1 MSLTRRRCVEP
12 CWATL
17 RGSALRRAWEE
28 LEQSQYRTEADLR
41 AAQEERLHNLVLRIY
56 SRSPFYRERFD
67 RAGVR
72 PEDIRTTADL
82 ARLPV
87 LTKHTV
93 RTELDRIISPGLDPR
108 GLQESRTGG
117 STGVPLVLYFT
128 ENVSE
133 HRNAAARRSNRWTG
147 WEVGEPVGAVWGN
160 PHLPSTLKERLRSA
174 LLDPVI
180 YLDTMQLRA
189 ETIAAFGEEWRRVRP
204 TLLFGHAHS
213 LFMLARGA
221 QEQGIDSIR
230 PKAIVSTS
238 MMLLPHERAAIEQ
251 VFGVKVFDRYG
262 CEEVGLIGAECD
274 QHKGMHLNIDHLV
287 VEFVRE
293 DGSPASPGEPGH
305 IVLTDLLNEAM
316 PLIRYRIEDMG
327 ALRPGACA
335 CGRGLPLM
343 DGVAG
348 RVADFL
354 RRKDGTRVAGISL
367 IENSLT
373 RFAGIEQ
380 LQIVQDSLEL
390 IRLRLV
396 PDAGFNESVQGQ
408 LRGYFSDTF
417 PGCAIDIERVQEIQR
432 EANGKYRFSIC
443 HVLD

>member
-1 MSLTRRRCVEP
+1 
-12 CWATL
+12 
-17 RGSALRRAWEE
+17 
-28 LEQSQYRTEADLR
+28 LEQSQYRPEADLR
-41 AAQEERLHNLVLRIY
+41 AAQQERLHHLVLRVY

-87 LTKHTV
+87 LTKRTV
-93 RTELDRIISPGLDPR
+93 RTELDRIISPGFDVT

-133 HRNAAARRSNRWTG
+133 QRNAAARRSNRWAG

-180 YLDTMQLRA
+180 YLDTMQIRP

-213 LFMLARGA
+213 LFMLARGSR
-221 QEQGIDSIR
+221 EQGIDSIR
-230 PKAIVSTS
+230 PKAIISTS
-238 MMLLPHERAAIEQ
+238 MMLLPHERATIEQ

-262 CEEVGLIGAECD
+262 CEEVGLIGAECE
-274 QHKGMHLNIDHLV
+274 QHDGMHLNIDHLV

-293 DGSPASPGEPGH
+293 DGDPASPGEPGH

-327 ALRPGACA
+327 ASRPGACA

-354 RRKDGTRVAGISL
+354 RRKDGTRVAGVSL

-373 RFAGIEQ
+373 KFPGIEQ

-390 IRLRLV
+390 IRLRVV
-396 PDAGFNESVQGQ
+396 PDAGFNESVRGQ
-408 LRGYFSDTF
+408 LRDYFSDTF
-417 PGCAIDIERVQEIQR
+417 PGCAIEIELVVEIQR